1 MTKLSDLL
9 DEDSINDIAKNTV
22 HIGDVYRIKMDK
34 TNGITPKKG
43 DDSRN
48 KFFIVLGFDSYGNV
62 YGGVIINSNINQ
74 RVPQSIKDWQMPI
87 KCSDYPFLEHDSFV
101 DCSRLKCANSNK
113 FNTWKY
119 LGFMKQE
126 DVELIIGTIK
136 ESPNET
142 TGHLAIFGLY

>member
-9 DEDSINDIAKNTV
+9 DDNSLKDIAKKTIKV
-22 HIGDVYRIKMDK
+22 GDVFRINMDQR
-34 TNGITPKKG
+34 NGIIPKKG

-48 KFFIVLGFDSYGNV
+48 KFFIVLGFDSDGNI

-74 RVPQSIKDWQMPI
+74 HIPQAVKDWQMPI
-87 KCSDYPFLEHDSFV
+87 KCSKYTFLEYDSFV
-101 DCSRLKCANSNK
+101 DCSKLKSASANK
-113 FNTWKY
+113 FSTWKY
-119 LGFMKQE
+119 LGSIESE

-142 TGHLAIFGLY
+142 QEHLAMFGL

>member
-9 DEDSINDIAKNTV
+9 DDNSLKAIAKKTIKV
-22 HIGDVYRIKMDK
+22 GDVFRINMDQR
-34 TNGITPKKG
+34 NGIIPKKG

-48 KFFIVLGFDSYGNV
+48 KFFIVLGFDSEGNI

-74 RVPQSIKDWQMPI
+74 NIPQAVKDWQMPI
-87 KCSDYPFLEHDSFV
+87 KCSKYTFLEYDSFV
-101 DCSRLKCANSNK
+101 DCSKLKSASANK
-113 FNTWKY
+113 FSTWKY
-119 LGFMKQE
+119 LGSVESE

-142 TGHLAIFGLY
+142 QEHLAMFGL

>member
-9 DEDSINDIAKNTV
+9 DNDSIKGIAQSTV
-22 HIGDVYRIKMDK
+22 KVGDVFRIKMNRQ
-34 TNGITPKKG
+34 NGIIPKKG

-48 KFFIVLGFDSYGNV
+48 KFFIVLGFDFEGNI

-74 RVPQSIKDWQMPI
+74 RVPEAVKDWQMPI
-87 KCSDYPFLEHDSFV
+87 KCSKYTFLKYDSFV
-101 DCSRLKCANSNK
+101 DCSKLKCASIEK
-113 FNTWKY
+113 FKTWKY
-119 LGFMKQE
+119 LGFMELE

-142 TGHLAIFGLY
+142 PEHLAIFGL